1 MDLEKIL
8 TLISTNS
15 PITIQYSNINGEEKL
30 IVNGEDVS
38 ADYDDTEIKN
48 KIKNYKQVIELI
60 DDCMFVEI
68 LKDVKDI
75 IDIKELDT
83 LTKKESFTK
92 EEGER
97 VSALLDMVGTVIN
110 EHVTNK
116 IQDLQEI
123 IIKL

>member
-8 TLISTNS
+8 NLISTNS